1 MQKGLISIFV
11 CFLFLFISISPSL
24 ADSQEHNDFSNG
36 LCITRGFFKYQGE
49 DENYTYFKAIYAVAI
64 FFMSEKG
71 TGFTILINSDVKFSK
86 PFHSISL
93 SFDSYAFISW
103 GFCESWDFAE

>member
-11 CFLFLFISISPSL
+11 CFLFLFISIPHL
-24 ADSQEHNDFSNG
+24 LQIARNTMTPPTG
-36 LCITRGFFKYQGE
+36 
-49 DENYTYFKAIYAVAI
+49 YA
-64 FFMSEKG
+64 S
-71 TGFTILINSDVKFSK
+71 SDVKFSK